1 MKKIVIIGGGAA
13 GMMCAASLAERIQ
26 SGELP
31 KETQVTL
38 VERNPYLGAKV
49 IISGGGRCNVTTGVE
64 DLKEVLKAYPRGAK
78 FLKHA
83 FYEFPPKAMMQWV
96 EDHGVPLKMESD
108 LRVFP
113 KSDNGKDIVG
123 IFEQILASNS
133 NLKVLCKRVVTKVK
147 QFKQGFLVQLNTDE
161 TLEADVLVLTTGG
174 KAYRKTGSKGD
185 GYTFAEVFAHTT
197 TKLGASL
204 NAFVTDEKWTKSLSG
219 TSFENVKLRFIPP
232 SISQEKFLSKTKDKK
247 KIEFSGPMLI
257 THKGITGPAVFAL
270 SSLSAFESFDKE
282 NPATIQIDFFPDVN
296 EDQLRTELKRLLGIS
311 PKKQLQNVLA
321 LLRNSVDHSVTP
333 EESSRPLTQAFAKA
347 LITQAQIPDHKRCNE
362 ISKKEFNKL
371 MTTLKSLKLTAISQ
385 SPGDEFVTAGGI
397 PQTEVDQK
405 TMQSK
410 LMPGLYFAGEILN
423 IDGFTGGYN
432 LHAAWSTGRLA
443 GKSIT

>member
-1 MKKIVIIGGGAA
+1 
-13 GMMCAASLAERIQ
+13 MMCAASLAERIQ

-83 FYEFPPKAMMQWV
+83 FYEFPPKAMIQWV

-123 IFEQILASNS
+123 VFEKILSSTHGSKSTSNS
-133 NLKVLCKRVVTKVK
+133 NVKALCKRVVTKVK

-185 GYTFAEVFAHTT
+185 GYTFAEVFGHST

-204 NAFVTDEKWTKSLSG
+204 NAFVTEEKWTKSLSG

-232 SISQEKFLSKTKDKK
+232 NALQSQEKNKK

-270 SSLSAFESFDKE
+270 SSLSAFESFDKDH
-282 NPATIQIDFFPDVN
+282 PATIQLDFFPELN
-296 EDQLRTELKRLLGIS
+296 EEQLRSELKRLLGDYA
-311 PKKQLQNVLA
+311 KKTASKCIGFAWHLTSTHSGFCQG
-321 LLRNSVDHSVTP
+321 SDHA
-333 EESSRPLTQAFAKA
+333 SSNPRPQA
-347 LITQAQIPDHKRCNE
+347 
-362 ISKKEFNKL
+362 
-371 MTTLKSLKLTAISQ
+371 M
-385 SPGDEFVTAGGI
+385 
-397 PQTEVDQK
+397 
-405 TMQSK
+405 
-410 LMPGLYFAGEILN
+410 
-423 IDGFTGGYN
+423 
-432 LHAAWSTGRLA
+432 
-443 GKSIT
+443 